1 MPRQRI
7 WGRLATALLT
17 GLAACLLV
25 FVPTNA
31 ATAEEP
37 PPADKL
43 AALRSGQLA
52 LRVGTDATFPPFEFT
67 DAGGNQLGFDI
78 DLIRALAA
86 RAGIK
91 NVEFVQ
97 MPFGNIVPA
106 LQADQIDVGAS
117 AIYISVERAKAVDFT
132 DVYYP
137 GGLAIFT
144 NEKDNSISSLEDL
157 AGKRVAVQVGTKS
170 VEWLKQHQPAAQL
183 VTVQTNEQMFS
194 SARLGQADAVVTGA
208 PGGKYFIAQ
217 QGGLKQVGDRLTE
230 ENYGYAFQ
238 KSDSDLRNAFN
249 AALKQMHDD
258 GSYQQTTDKWFGAE
272 ATAAKPGERPL
283 FNVATIVESSGQIW
297 QGLLVSLQVI
307 LSALVLS
314 LLLGTIGGFAKLSRI
329 APLRWLGTAYVSVI
343 RGTPFVVQLFFIY
356 FGLPQLGLQL
366 PPMAAGIIA
375 LGLYSGSYVTEIFRG
390 AVQSVD
396 RGQLEAS
403 RSCGMSHASAMRH
416 VIIPQAFLRMLPPLG
431 NEFVSMT
438 KNSALVSFVTIH
450 ELFLVGQTIISRTFD
465 ALTVYLFIGLL
476 YYLITNLIGFAT
488 STIEKKMAVYI

>member
-1 MPRQRI
+1 MPRQRT
-7 WGRLATALLT
+7 WARLATALLT
-17 GLAACLLV
+17 CLAACLLV
-25 FVPTNA
+25 LVPTNA
-31 ATAEEP
+31 ATAAEP
-37 PPADKL
+37 PPSGKL
-43 AALRSGQLA
+43 AALRSGQLP

-67 DAGGNQLGFDI
+67 DAQGNQLGFDV
-78 DLIRALAA
+78 DLVRALAA

-106 LQADQIDVGAS
+106 LQANQIDVGAS
-117 AIYISVERAKAVDFT
+117 AIYISAERAKAVDFS
-132 DVYYP
+132 DIYYP
-137 GGLAIFT
+137 GGLAIFA
-144 NEKDNSISSLEDL
+144 NEKDNSIASLRDL

-170 VEWLKQHQPAAQL
+170 VEWLKQHQPATQL
-183 VTVQTNEQMFS
+183 ITVQTNEQMFS

-208 PGGKYFIAQ
+208 PAGKYFIAQ
-217 QGGLKQVGDRLTE
+217 QGGLKQVGDRLTD

-238 KSDSDLRNAFN
+238 KLDPDLRDAFN
-249 AALKQMHDD
+249 TALKQMRDD
-258 GSYQQTTDKWFGAE
+258 GSYQQITEKWFGAE
-272 ATAAKPGERPL
+272 TTATKPAEHPL
-283 FNVATIVESSGQIW
+283 FNFTTIIESSGQIW
-297 QGLLVSLQVI
+297 QGLLVSIQVI

-329 APLRWLGTAYVSVI
+329 PPLRWLGNAYVSVI

-396 RGQLEAS
+396 RGQLEAA

-476 YYLITNLIGFAT
+476 YYLLTNLIGFAT